1 VLLLYA
7 MQTAFCMSKYK
18 SCHKCLQLFYNVMI
32 SSLVY
37 GTNISEEL
45 VASVMRYGR
54 LFYTEDG
61 GRNFFRIVES
71 CLPNYKASRLK
82 ECNLYTE
89 HCQND
94 GFRMLV

>member
-1 VLLLYA
+1 MSSVLKI
-7 MQTAFCMSKYK
+7 TF
-18 SCHKCLQLFYNVMI
+18 FYNVMI
-32 SSLVY
+32 SNLVH

-45 VASVMRYGR
+45 VASVLRYGR

-61 GRNFFRIVES
+61 GRNFFRIVDS
-71 CLPNYKASRLK
+71 RLPNYKASPSK

-89 HCQND
+89 HCQNG

>member
-1 VLLLYA
+1 MSSVLKI
-7 MQTAFCMSKYK
+7 TF
-18 SCHKCLQLFYNVMI
+18 FYNIMI
-32 SSLVY
+32 SSLVH

-45 VASVMRYGR
+45 DASCLRYGR

-61 GRNFFRIVES
+61 GRNFFRIVDS
-71 CLPNYKASRLK
+71 CLPNYKVSPSK
-82 ECNLYTE
+82 ECNFYTG

>member
-1 VLLLYA
+1 MSSVLKI
-7 MQTAFCMSKYK
+7 TF
-18 SCHKCLQLFYNVMI
+18 FYNVTI

-37 GTNISEEL
+37 GTNI
-45 VASVMRYGR
+45 ASVLWYGR
-54 LFYTEDG
+54 LFYTEDD
-61 GRNFFRIVES
+61 GRNFFRTVDS
-71 CLPNYKASRLK
+71 CLPKYKALPAK